1 MSPKLIMVLAVCT
14 AALSLSCR
22 SAADVQ
28 ALRLA
33 EDFPFDPA
41 RKHDRDFAPAGGLEQ
56 LSESLFLFEDCCN
69 VYILKK
75 GERALL
81 VDFGSGEILNHLAEI
96 GVREVDRVLVTHHH
110 RDQVQGLCDLKDYAF
125 NVSVP
130 AKEAHFFED
139 VESFWRDV
147 KIYINYDCRSHWN
160 TIRESIRVDEKVR
173 GGDTVSWSGIEFEVI
188 DTPGPTGGAVS
199 YAAVVDG
206 QRVVFS
212 GDLIAGPGKVTNW
225 FDLHWNYYGF
235 TQGVDASDESFERV
249 RAFSPE
255 ILLPSHG
262 DPIDNPDQAIAEN
275 SRIYETLR
283 DMLVPN
289 ELHRQMHSV
298 REILPHLAF
307 IGMNCYGI
315 VSESGKAFLWD
326 YGYVNRES
334 LAEFKEKF
342 NVDSVDAVSFSHYHD
357 DHNIRAYE
365 LLHEDAEIWIFEK
378 MLDVF
383 QNPAGY
389 KLPCLVPFPIIADR
403 VPYHGEKIQWEEY
416 ELEFFHMPGQTEFHS
431 GLVTVIDGKKVIFTG
446 DNTWKKAD
454 PEKFRNGPLVPH
466 NEYFLDGGF
475 ITCAELMLK
484 YLPDIVCPAH
494 TEEYSPTK
502 EDLEEFL
509 GWAHRLREV
518 MTGLIDQPDANFGMD
533 YRWCRFY
540 PYRSIPSGEEPFQVE
555 LMIRNHLFRPAE
567 IEVALKYPESLK
579 CDRPAWKFTVDGK
592 KQVAVPFVLSRAGA
606 AAGRAVITADI
617 TINGHRIGEYA
628 EGLVDF

>member
-1 MSPKLIMVLAVCT
+1 MCIRSITILTVLA
-14 AALSLSCR
+14 AALFVSCR
-22 SAADVQ
+22 SVPENQDIT
-28 ALRLA
+28 LA

-41 RKHDRDFAPAGGLEQ
+41 RRHERDFAPTGRLEQ
-56 LSESLFLFEDCCN
+56 LSENLYLFEDCCN
-69 VYILKK
+69 VYIVKK
-75 GERALL
+75 GDRALL
-81 VDFGSGEILNHLAEI
+81 IDFGSGEILKLLPGI
-96 GVREVDRVLVTHHH
+96 GVKEVERVLVTHHH
-110 RDQVQGLCDLKDYAF
+110 RDQVQGLCGLKDYGF
-125 NVSVP
+125 KVSVP
-130 AKEAHFFED
+130 AAEAHFFED
-139 VESFWRDV
+139 VESFWKDV
-147 KIYINYDCRSHWN
+147 KIYINYNCRSHWN

-173 GGDTVSWSGIEFEVI
+173 GGDIMRWNGIEFEVI

-206 QRVVFS
+206 KKVVFS
-212 GDLIAGPGKVTNW
+212 GDLIAAAGKVTNW

-235 TQGVDASDESFERV
+235 TQGIDASDVSFERV
-249 RAFSPE
+249 SALGPE

-262 DPIDNPDQAIAEN
+262 HPVDDPEKAMAEN

-283 DMLVPN
+283 DMLLPN
-289 ELHRQMHSV
+289 EMYRQMHYV

-334 LAEFKEKF
+334 LAEFKKKF
-342 NVDSVDAVSFSHYHD
+342 NVDKVEAVSFSHYHD

-365 LLHEDAEIWIFEK
+365 LLHEDSEIWVFEN

-389 KLPCLVPFPIIADR
+389 KLPCLVPFPIMADR
-403 VPYHGEKIQWEEY
+403 VPRHGEKIQWEEY
-416 ELEFFHMPGQTEFHS
+416 ELEFFRMPGQTQFHC
-431 GLVTVIDGKKVIFTG
+431 GLKTTIDGRKVMFTG
-446 DNTWKKAD
+446 DNTWKKAE

-475 ITCAELMLK
+475 ITCAELMLQ

-494 TEEYSPTK
+494 TEEYSPTG

-518 MTGLIDQPDANFGMD
+518 MTALIDQPDPNFGMD

-540 PYRSIPSGEEPFQVE
+540 PYRSVPATDEPFEVR
-555 LMIRNHLFRPAE
+555 LMIRNHLFNTAE
-567 IEVALKYPESLK
+567 IEVALKYPESLA
-579 CDRPAWKFTVDGK
+579 CDAPVRKFTVQGK
-592 KQVAVPFVLSRAGA
+592 KQVAVPFLLSRTA
-606 AAGRAVITADI
+606 ASTGRAVITADI
-617 TINGHRIGEYA
+617 TINGHRIGEYT
-628 EGLVDF
+628 EGLVDL